1 MVKGRVARKEPTAWD
16 TACHI
21 TNTVL
26 EVAKVTLLLTSRLD
40 DMWGMPMRPSTVI
53 YRTNAV
59 GWTENACACAAHC
72 PLHLHPIDHSA
83 WHDHDRWVSQPPCS
97 DLIWCRLFSDLMQE

>member
-26 EVAKVTLLLTSRLD
+26 EVAKVTFLLNTCLNDIWLD
-40 DMWGMPMRPSTVI
+40 ANEAQYCHLWGKCC
-53 YRTNAV
+53 
-59 GWTENACACAAHC
+59 W
-72 PLHLHPIDHSA
+72 LD
-83 WHDHDRWVSQPPCS
+83 
-97 DLIWCRLFSDLMQE
+97 